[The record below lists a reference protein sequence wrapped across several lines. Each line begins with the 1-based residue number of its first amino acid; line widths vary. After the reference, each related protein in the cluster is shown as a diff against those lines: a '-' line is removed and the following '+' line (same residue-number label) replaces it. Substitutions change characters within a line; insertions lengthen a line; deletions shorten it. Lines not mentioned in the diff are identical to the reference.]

1 MEFVYD
7 GHLDFL
13 SYLKRASMSTLINMT
28 LSSQNITGF
37 EFKLPDPV
45 TEKQLSLDEARQLL
59 KSFVLSSDEKSNTS
73 SSSSTSKLSPLS
85 LTVTDVKVE
94 VDKFLSG

>member
-28 LSSQNITGF
+28 LSSQSITGF

-45 TEKQLSLDEARQLL
+45 TEKELSLDEARQLL
-59 KSFVLSSDEKSNTS
+59 KSFILSSDEKSNTS